1 VSDDARWMGLA
12 LDMARRG
19 AGRTAPNPMV
29 GAVIVRDGEV
39 LAEGFTQPP
48 GQAHAEP
55 HALGQIGAKAAGA
68 TMYVTL
74 EPCCHWGRTP
84 PCTDAILAS
93 GLRRVV
99 VGTVDPF
106 PLVAGKGI
114 ARLREAGVEVT
125 VGVREGECRRVNLG
139 FLRGLA
145 GGLPEVTLKAA
156 TTLDGRIAA
165 DDGASRWITGPAARE
180 DGHRLRDTH
189 DAVLVGIGTVLAD
202 NPALT
207 TRLRGGRDAIPV
219 VLDTELRIPADARV
233 LHGAQRAVVLC
244 AEDAKP
250 RDLRADV
257 LRVPRGP
264 GGLDVRAAL
273 RALAARGL
281 HRVLAEGGGRVHRA
295 LLDADAVDRVELYV
309 NARVLGGARGVFAG
323 PGYTLADAP
332 SFRFVAARP
341 LGDDLH
347 VTLERSTDGGGA

>member
-1 VSDDARWMGLA
+1 MGLA

-29 GAVIVRDGEV
+29 GAVIARDGVV

-55 HALGQIGAKAAGA
+55 HALSQLGGRAEGA

-84 PCTDAILAS
+84 PCTDAVLSS

-114 ARLREAGVEVT
+114 ALLREAGIEVT
-125 VGVREGECRRVNLG
+125 VGVREAECRRVNLG
-139 FLRGLA
+139 FLRVLD

-156 TTLDGRIAA
+156 VTIDGRIAA
-165 DDGASRWITGPAARE
+165 DDGESRWITGPAARE
-180 DGHRLRDTH
+180 DGHRLRDAH
-189 DAVLVGIGTVLAD
+189 DAVLVGLGTVLSD
-202 NPALT
+202 DPALT
-207 TRLRGGRDAIPV
+207 TRLRGGRDAVPV
-219 VLDTELRIPADARV
+219 VLDTALRVPADAR
-233 LHGAQRAVVLC
+233 LFRGAARAVVVC
-244 AEDAKP
+244 AEDAPP
-250 RDLRADV
+250 RDLPADV
-257 LRVPRGP
+257 VRVPRGP
-264 GGLDVRAAL
+264 GGLDVRAGL

-281 HRVLAEGGGRVHRA
+281 HRILAEGGGRVHRS
-295 LLDADAVDRVELYV
+295 LLDADAVDRIELYV
-309 NARVLGGARGVFAG
+309 NARVLGGPRGVFGG
-323 PGYTLADAP
+323 PGYRLADAP
-332 SFRFVAARP
+332 AFRFVGARP

-347 VTLERSTDGGGA
+347 VTLERTASTGGG